1 MKGAGFEGKA
11 APAIE
16 LPCCEAG
23 QGPVRRVRTTAFRDV
38 FTPVSPLEKRA
49 PLALPSVPGLAV
61 PEGFGERLAAIGV
74 NVAAEHLATLG
85 EYLARLLAMNE
96 RMNLTAI
103 TDAPGAWERHALDAL
118 SLVPHLAEVPA
129 GGRLVDVGSGGGIPG
144 IPLAIVRPDL
154 HVTLIEA
161 TQKKAWFLSAVSDEL
176 RLTHVATRA
185 ERAEKLAG
193 GALAGQFDVVT
204 ARAVARLATL
214 VPLVVPLARAGGRL
228 LLIKGQRV
236 DEELAEATTVLAAHH
251 VRHETTIAT
260 PTGRIVILS
269 RTQ

>member
-1 MKGAGFEGKA
+1 METAGTA
-11 APAIE
+11 
-16 LPCCEAG
+16 
-23 QGPVRRVRTTAFRDV
+23 RRVRTAAFRDV
-38 FTPVSPLEKRA
+38 FTPVSTLEKRP
-49 PLALPSVPGLAV
+49 PLAMPSVPGLAV
-61 PEGFGERLAAIGV
+61 PEGFGERLAAIGAKV
-74 NVAAEHLATLG
+74 SAGRLITVGN
-85 EYLARLLAMNE
+85 YLARLLAMNE
-96 RMNLTAI
+96 RMNLTSI

-118 SLVPHLAEVPA
+118 SLVPHLANVPA

-144 IPLAIVRPDL
+144 IPLAIARPDL
-154 HVTLIEA
+154 HITLIEA
-161 TQKKAWFLSAVSDEL
+161 TQKKARFLSAVSEEL
-176 RLTHVATRA
+176 HLTNVVTRA

-214 VPLVVPLARAGGRL
+214 VPLVVPFARAGGRL
-228 LLIKGQRV
+228 LLVKGQRV

-269 RTQ
+269 RMQ